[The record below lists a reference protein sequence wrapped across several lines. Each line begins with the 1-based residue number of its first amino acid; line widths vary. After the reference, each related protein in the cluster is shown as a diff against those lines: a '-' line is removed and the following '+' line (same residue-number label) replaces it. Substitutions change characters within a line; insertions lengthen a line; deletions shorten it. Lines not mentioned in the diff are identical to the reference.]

1 MPVTDQVKAKLSQ
14 LPDKPGVYLMRD
26 RSGRIIYVG
35 KAASLRSR
43 VRHYFQPA
51 TLRGAEPKLR
61 GLINSIV
68 DFDFLVVRTE
78 AEAILTEGRMIKE
91 YRPRYNVAFRDD
103 KRFPMLRVDL
113 NEPWPRVE
121 TCRMDRRDG
130 ALYFGPYSN
139 SIAAR
144 VAREFLDQRFKLRV
158 CRPRL
163 PDAEDHRHCHA
174 DVVSFCSAPCV
185 GRISPEDYRARVEE
199 AVAFL
204 RGERPAIL
212 EELAAAMD
220 REATALNFEKAAA
233 LRDTLLHLRWVIK
246 ERHKGTRTLE
256 MRAEEARQG
265 VVELQAELGLP
276 APPQVIECFD
286 ISNISGTHAVASM
299 VVAVDGMPAR
309 QRYRR
314 FRIKTVE
321 GSDDPRM
328 MAEVIRRRYARV
340 LAESQPRP
348 GLVLVDGGFTQLSA
362 ARAELRALGLGDQPS
377 AGLAKKYEEIYR
389 ADEPGAEPL
398 RLPRDSAA
406 LKMLQQLRDEAHRF
420 ALDYHRA
427 LRNRL
432 MRDSLLDRVEG
443 IGDKRK
449 ALLLKTFGSVR
460 RLSRT
465 SESDLAAVPGVGP
478 VMARAIREA
487 LVVYGTRATGGSS

>member
-1 MPVTDQVKAKLSQ
+1 
-14 LPDKPGVYLMRD
+14 
-26 RSGRIIYVG
+26 
-35 KAASLRSR
+35 
-43 VRHYFQPA
+43 
-51 TLRGAEPKLR
+51 
-61 GLINSIV
+61 
-68 DFDFLVVRTE
+68 
-78 AEAILTEGRMIKE
+78 
-91 YRPRYNVAFRDD
+91 
-103 KRFPMLRVDL
+103 
-113 NEPWPRVE
+113 
-121 TCRMDRRDG
+121 
-130 ALYFGPYSN
+130 
-139 SIAAR
+139 
-144 VAREFLDQRFKLRV
+144 
-158 CRPRL
+158 
-163 PDAEDHRHCHA
+163 
-174 DVVSFCSAPCV
+174 
-185 GRISPEDYRARVEE
+185 
-199 AVAFL
+199 
-204 RGERPAIL
+204 
-212 EELAAAMD
+212 MD
-220 REATALNFEKAAA
+220 REAAALNFEKAAA

-265 VVELQAELGLP
+265 VFELQTALGLA

-340 LAESQPRP
+340 LAEHQPRP

-389 ADEPGAEPL
+389 DDAAAAEPL

-460 RLSRT
+460 RLSRAT
-465 SESDLAAVPGVGP
+465 DDEVAAVPGVGP
-478 VMARAIREA
+478 VMAKTIRETLA
-487 LVVYGTRATGGSS
+487 VYGTRSSGGSS

>member
-1 MPVTDQVKAKLSQ
+1 MPVTEQVKQKLAQ
-14 LPDKPGVYLMRD
+14 LPDQPGVYLMRD

-35 KAASLRSR
+35 KAASLRNR

-51 TLRGAEPKLR
+51 TLRGADPKLR
-61 GLINSIV
+61 GLINSIT
-68 DFDFLVVRTE
+68 DLDFLVVRTE

-103 KRFPMLRVDL
+103 KRFPMLRIDPRD
-113 NEPWPRVE
+113 PWPRLE

-139 SIAAR
+139 SMAAR
-144 VAREFLDQRFKLRV
+144 VAREFLEQHYGLRV
-158 CRPRL
+158 CRPREPG
-163 PDAEDHRHCHA
+163 PDDHRHCHA
-174 DVVSFCSAPCV
+174 DIVSFCSAPCV
-185 GRISPEDYRARVEE
+185 GRISLADYRARVEE

-204 RGERPAIL
+204 RGERPAVL
-212 EELAAAMD
+212 EQLGEAMD
-220 REATALNFEKAAA
+220 REAAALNFEKAAA
-233 LRDTLLHLRWVIK
+233 LRDTLLHLRRVIK

-265 VVELQAELGLP
+265 VLELQAALGLP
-276 APPQVIECFD
+276 AAPGVIECFD

-309 QRYRR
+309 NRYRR

-328 MAEVIRRRYARV
+328 MAEVIRRRYTRV
-340 LAESQPRP
+340 LAEQQERP

-362 ARAELRALGLGDQPS
+362 ARGELRALGLADQPS
-377 AGLAKKYEEIYR
+377 AGLAKKFEEIYHDDR
-389 ADEPGAEPL
+389 PDAPPL

-406 LKMLQQLRDEAHRF
+406 LKMIQQLRDEAHRF
-420 ALDYHRA
+420 ALDYHRT

-432 MRDSLLDRVEG
+432 MRDSLLDQVEG

-449 ALLLKTFGSVR
+449 ALLLQTFGSVR
-460 RLSRT
+460 RMAKA
-465 SESDLAAVPGVGP
+465 SEEEIAAVPGVGP
-478 VMARAIREA
+478 VMARAVREI
-487 LVVYGTRATGGSS
+487 LVTYGSRMPA

>member
-1 MPVTDQVKAKLSQ
+1 MPVTEQVKQKLVQ

-35 KAASLRSR
+35 KAASLRNR

-103 KRFPMLRVDL
+103 KRFPLLRIDL
-113 NEPWPRVE
+113 RDPWPRVE
-121 TCRMDRRDG
+121 TCRLERRDG

-139 SIAAR
+139 SLAAR
-144 VAREFLDQRFKLRV
+144 VAREFLDQHYGLRV
-158 CRPRL
+158 CRPQR

-174 DVVSFCSAPCV
+174 DVVSFCSAPCI
-185 GRISPEDYRARVEE
+185 GRISPADYRARVEE
-199 AVAFL
+199 AAAFL
-204 RGERPAIL
+204 RGERPAVL
-212 EELAAAMD
+212 EQLAAAMD
-220 REATALNFEKAAA
+220 QAAADLNFEKAAA

-246 ERHKGTRTLE
+246 ERHKGTRSLE
-256 MRAEEARQG
+256 LRAEEAKQG
-265 VVELQAELGLP
+265 VVELQVALGLA
-276 APPQVIECFD
+276 APPRVIECFD
-286 ISNISGTHAVASM
+286 ISNISGTHAVASL
-299 VVAVDGMPAR
+299 VVAVDGLPAR

-340 LAESQPRP
+340 LAERQERP
-348 GLVLVDGGFTQLSA
+348 GLVLVDGGLTQLGA
-362 ARAELRALGLGDQPS
+362 ARAELRALGLAGQPS
-377 AGLAKKYEEIYR
+377 AGLAKKFEEVYV
-389 ADEPGAEPL
+389 ADDPAVAPL
-398 RLPRDSAA
+398 RLPRDGAA
-406 LKMLQQLRDEAHRF
+406 LKVLQQIRDEAHRF

-460 RLSRT
+460 RLSRA
-465 SESDLAAVPGVGP
+465 SEEEIAAVPGVGP
-478 VMARAIREA
+478 VMARAIRET
-487 LVVYGTRATGGSS
+487 LVTYGTAPAGDDA

>member
-1 MPVTDQVKAKLSQ
+1 MPVTDQVKAKLPL
-14 LPDKPGVYLMRD
+14 LPDEPGVYLMRD

-35 KAASLRSR
+35 KAASLRNR

-51 TLRGAEPKLR
+51 TLSGADPKLR

-68 DFDFLVVRTE
+68 DLDFVVVRTE

-113 NEPWPRVE
+113 RDPWPRLE
-121 TCRMDRRDG
+121 TCRIDRRDG
-130 ALYFGPYSN
+130 AHYFGPYSN
-139 SIAAR
+139 SMAAR
-144 VAREFLDQRFKLRV
+144 VAREFLEQRFGLRA
-158 CRPRL
+158 CRPRE
-163 PDAEDHRHCHA
+163 PGPEDHRHCHA
-174 DVVSFCSAPCV
+174 DIVSFCTAPCV
-185 GRISPEDYRARVEE
+185 GRITADDYRARLEE
-199 AVAFL
+199 VIAFL

-220 REATALNFEKAAA
+220 REASALNFEKAAA

-246 ERHKGTRTLE
+246 ERHKGTRSLE
-256 MRAEEARQG
+256 MRAEEARAG
-265 VVELQAELGLP
+265 VFELQAALGLP
-276 APPQVIECFD
+276 EAPQVIECFD

-328 MAEVIRRRYARV
+328 MAEVIRRRYTRV
-340 LAESQPRP
+340 LGEGQPRP

-362 ARAELRALGLGDQPS
+362 ARTELRALGMGDQPS
-377 AGLAKKYEEIYR
+377 AGLAKKYEELYR
-389 ADEPGAEPL
+389 DDDPGAEPL

-406 LKMLQQLRDEAHRF
+406 LKMVQQLRDEAHRF
-420 ALDYHRA
+420 ALDYHRT

-432 MRDSLLDRVEG
+432 MRDSLLDQVEG
-443 IGDKRK
+443 IGEKRK
-449 ALLLKTFGSVR
+449 TLLLQTFGSVR
-460 RLSRT
+460 RLAKAT
-465 SESDLAAVPGVGP
+465 ETEIANVPGVGP
-478 VMARAIREA
+478 TMARAVRETLA
-487 LVVYGTRATGGSS
+487 HYG

>member
-1 MPVTDQVKAKLSQ
+1 MPVTDQVKEKLPL

-35 KAASLRSR
+35 KAASLRNR

-51 TLRGAEPKLR
+51 TLRGADPKLR

-68 DFDFLVVRTE
+68 DLDFLVVRTE

-103 KRFPMLRVDL
+103 KRFPMLRIDL

-121 TCRMDRRDG
+121 TCRQNRRDG

-139 SIAAR
+139 SMAAR
-144 VAREFLDQRFKLRV
+144 VAREFLDQHYHLRV
-158 CRPRL
+158 CRPREPG
-163 PDAEDHRHCHA
+163 PDDHRHCHA
-174 DVVSFCSAPCV
+174 DIVSFCSAPCV
-185 GRISPEDYRARVEE
+185 ARISPADYRARVEE
-199 AVAFL
+199 AAAFL
-204 RGERPAIL
+204 RGERPAVL

-220 REATALNFEKAAA
+220 REAAALNFEKAAA

-246 ERHKGTRTLE
+246 ERHKGTRSLA
-256 MRAEEARQG
+256 MRAEEARAG
-265 VVELQAELGLP
+265 VAELQAALGLAE
-276 APPQVIECFD
+276 APGVIECFD

-328 MAEVIRRRYARV
+328 MAEVIRRRYTRV
-340 LAESQPRP
+340 RDEQQARP

-362 ARAELRALGLGDQPS
+362 ARAELRALGLADQPS
-377 AGLAKKYEEIYR
+377 AGLAKKFEEVYH
-389 ADEPGAEPL
+389 ADEPGAAPL

-406 LKMLQQLRDEAHRF
+406 LKMIQQLRDEAHRF
-420 ALDYHRA
+420 ALDYHRT

-432 MRDSLLDRVEG
+432 MRDSLLDQVEG
-443 IGDKRK
+443 MGEKRK
-449 ALLLKTFGSVR
+449 ALLLQAFGSVR
-460 RLSRT
+460 RLARA
-465 SESDLAAVPGVGP
+465 SESDMAAVPGVGP
-478 VMARAIREA
+478 VLARMVKETLSTYMAREPA
-487 LVVYGTRATGGSS
+487 

>member
-1 MPVTDQVKAKLSQ
+1 MPVTEQVKAKLPE

-35 KAASLRSR
+35 KAASLRNR

-51 TLRGAEPKLR
+51 TLRGADPKLR

-103 KRFPMLRVDL
+103 KRFPLLRVDL
-113 NEPWPRVE
+113 QEPWPRVE
-121 TCRMDRRDG
+121 TCRIDRRDG

-144 VAREFLDQRFKLRV
+144 VAREFLEQRFGLRA
-158 CRPRL
+158 CRPRE
-163 PDAEDHRHCHA
+163 PGAEDHRHCHA
-174 DVVSFCSAPCV
+174 DIVSFCTAPCV
-185 GRISPEDYRARVEE
+185 GRISSADYRARVEE

-204 RGERPAIL
+204 RGERPAVL

-246 ERHKGTRTLE
+246 EKHKGTRSLE
-256 MRAEEARQG
+256 LHVEDARRG
-265 VVELQAELGLP
+265 VLELQVALGL
-276 APPQVIECFD
+276 AEPPHVIECFD

-309 QRYRR
+309 ARYRR

-328 MAEVIRRRYARV
+328 MAEVIRRRYQRV
-340 LAESQPRP
+340 LAEQQPRP

-362 ARAELRALGLGDQPS
+362 ARAELRELGLADQPS
-377 AGLAKKYEEIYR
+377 AGLAKKYEEVYR
-389 ADEPGAEPL
+389 DDDPGVAPL
-398 RLPRDSAA
+398 RLPREGAA
-406 LKMLQQLRDEAHRF
+406 LKVLQQIRDEAHRF

-427 LRNRL
+427 LRSRL
-432 MRDSLLDRVEG
+432 IRDSLLDKVDG
-443 IGDKRK
+443 IGEKRK
-449 ALLLKTFGSVR
+449 ALLLQTFGSVR
-460 RLSRT
+460 RMARAR
-465 SESDLAAVPGVGP
+465 EDEIAAVPGVGP
-478 VMARAIREA
+478 VMARAVREI
-487 LVVYGTRATGGSS
+487 LTTYVTRTTEPAS

>member
-51 TLRGAEPKLR
+51 TLRSAEPKLR

-68 DFDFLVVRTE
+68 DLDFLVVRTE

-121 TCRMDRRDG
+121 T
-130 ALYFGPYSN
+130 YFGPYSN

-144 VAREFLDQRFKLRV
+144 VAREFLDQQFKLRV

-185 GRISPEDYRARVEE
+185 GRISPEDYRARVED

-220 REATALNFEKAAA
+220 REAAALNFEKAAA

-265 VVELQAELGLP
+265 VFELQTALGLA

-340 LAESQPRP
+340 LAENQPRP

-362 ARAELRALGLGDQPS
+362 ARTELRALGLGDQPS

-389 ADEPGAEPL
+389 DDAAAAEPL

-460 RLSRT
+460 RLSRAT
-465 SESDLAAVPGVGP
+465 DDEVAAVPGVGP
-478 VMARAIREA
+478 VMAKTIRETLA
-487 LVVYGTRATGGSS
+487 VYGTRSSGGSS